1 VKHKPLERVDNTYL
15 SEINKSNKLNF
26 SFGSSD
32 VVFALT
38 TKGNSYTKNV
48 SNLIKKKMLIV
59 RKDVN
64 LSDLSKT
71 LGFMKRDKLYIF
83 SIYPDGISGNIN
95 INKVKESSLINY
107 IEIGT

>member
-1 VKHKPLERVDNTYL
+1 VNHKPLERVDNTYL

-32 VVFALT
+32 VVFSLT

-48 SNLIKKKMLIV
+48 SNLIKKMLIV

-71 LGFMKRDKLYIF
+71 LGFMKMDKLYFF

-107 IEIGT
+107 IEIVT

>member
-48 SNLIKKKMLIV
+48 SNLIKK
-59 RKDVN
+59 N
-64 LSDLSKT
+64 A
-71 LGFMKRDKLYIF
+71 
-83 SIYPDGISGNIN
+83 NC
-95 INKVKESSLINY
+95 
-107 IEIGT
+107 